1 MLLNSLN
8 PRAFDTAPPVQC
20 MPRTVPTSTS
30 TLAYFRNALLAALA
44 ALPACGGAV
53 EPQQGPGGDGG
64 PPEHPDA
71 HGDVISVPDV
81 GLPETSCDWTLLPP
95 VVCGGCTPGCQWELS
110 FVGDPQTCAGFS
122 TSGTPAQCAAVCGN
136 DAHGEPPTYCS
147 ISSNSGVE
155 TLYCG
160 VVNSTYCVPTMNG
173 GRRPAFFASLGF
185 GPVPRGRELGVHFA
199 RAACME
205 AGSIE
210 AFRMLRDELVAH
222 GAPRRLVRAASRAIR
237 DEMRHVRQT
246 SALARRFGEEP
257 IAPRPVPSRA
267 RRSFDAVALENAVEG
282 CIRETYSAL
291 ECAWQAEV
299 AADPVVR
306 ATMKRIARDEMRH
319 LELSWAVHAWALGRL
334 DADGRARVATA
345 QRREIATMLDELSR
359 DPHESLRRTG
369 GLPRAVQSH
378 ALVEAIAAR
387 LAA

>member
-1 MLLNSLN
+1 
-8 PRAFDTAPPVQC
+8 
-20 MPRTVPTSTS
+20 
-30 TLAYFRNALLAALA
+30 
-44 ALPACGGAV
+44 V
-53 EPQQGPGGDGG
+53 EPQQVPD
-64 PPEHPDA
+64 HPDA
-71 HGDVISVPDV
+71 HADAISPPDA
-81 GLPETSCDWTLLPP
+81 GLPDTSCDWTLVPE
-95 VVCGGCTPGCQWELS
+95 VGCGGCTPGCQWELT
-110 FVGDPQTCAGFS
+110 FVGDPQTCTGFT
-122 TSGTPAQCAAVCGN
+122 TSGSPEQCAAVCGF
-136 DAHGEPPTYCS
+136 DSYGEQPTTCS
-147 ISSNSGVE
+147 ISSNNGVQ
-155 TLYCG
+155 TLYCAAIDTPHCP
-160 VVNSTYCVPTMNG
+160 VTMNG

-205 AGSIE
+205 AGSVE
-210 AFRMLRDELVAH
+210 AFRMLRDELLAH

-257 IAPRPVPSRA
+257 VAPRPVPARA
-267 RRSFDAVALENAVEG
+267 RRTFDAVALENAVEG

-334 DADGRARVATA
+334 DAEGRTRVGAA

-369 GLPRAVQSH
+369 GLPPAAQSR
-378 ALVEAIAAR
+378 ALVQAIGAR

>member
-1 MLLNSLN
+1 MPANPLNLD
-8 PRAFDTAPPVQC
+8 AFDTAPPVQC
-20 MPRTVPTSTS
+20 TLRTVPNSTS
-30 TLAYFRNALLAALA
+30 TRAYFRNALLAALA

-53 EPQQGPGGDGG
+53 DAKGTWRRRRFSRAPRCPRRREPGARRRATRDLLRLDP
-64 PPEHPDA
+64 
-71 HGDVISVPDV
+71 
-81 GLPETSCDWTLLPP
+81 LPALA
-95 VVCGGCTPGCQWELS
+95 CGGCTPGCQWELS
-110 FVGDPQTCAGFS
+110 FVGDPQTCAGFT
-122 TSGTPAQCAAVCGN
+122 TSGTPAQCAALCGS
-136 DAHGEPPTYCS
+136 DAHGEPANSCG
-147 ISSNSGVE
+147 ISSNNGVE
-155 TLYCG
+155 TLYCA
-160 VVNSTYCVPTMNG
+160 VVDTPYCPVIMNG

-185 GPVPRGRELGVHFA
+185 GPVARGRELGVHFA

-205 AGSIE
+205 AGSVE

-257 IAPRPVPSRA
+257 VAPRPVPTRA
-267 RRSFDAVALENAVEG
+267 RRSFDAIALENAVEG

-334 DADGRARVATA
+334 DADGRARVAAA
-345 QRREIATMLDELSR
+345 QRTEISTMLAELSV

-369 GLPRAVQSH
+369 GLPRAAQSR
-378 ALVEAIAAR
+378 ALVDAIAAR